1 MKARLLVFVMALVFL
16 TGCASILEREYSTVE
31 PHSSK
36 FWESEAADT
45 LRAENYQDLVNDLL
59 ILIGQHEETAT
70 IRLYNFE
77 DDLAVMEAMEQAAG
91 EVQHET
97 PMGAYAVEYITSF
110 SQAQR
115 GYYEI
120 TVQIAYRRSIEQIQA
135 VVNAT
140 RTDAIY
146 SLLESA
152 LNAGRD
158 ELAVRIGYWNLD
170 GRKDVQDA
178 ISRLREEKGLTATPE
193 WSVHYYPADRMV
205 GLVEV
210 ILAPTTA
217 EHAEPIEDELTES
230 LAGEPG
236 ETLTGETVGSKEIVP
251 EN

>member
-1 MKARLLVFVMALVFL
+1 MKARLLALILALVCL
-16 TGCASILEREYSTVE
+16 TGCAPLLEREYNTVE

-59 ILIGQHEETAT
+59 ILIGQHEESAT

-77 DDLAVMEAMEQAAG
+77 DDLAVTEAMEQAAG
-91 EVQHET
+91 EVQHDT
-97 PMGAYAVEYITSF
+97 PMGAYAVEYITSS

-120 TVQIAYRRSIEQIQA
+120 TVQIAYRRSLEQIRT

-140 RTDAIY
+140 RTEAMY

-152 LNAGRD
+152 LNAGRK
-158 ELAVRIGYWNLD
+158 ELAVRISYWNLD
-170 GRKDVQDA
+170 GREVVQEA
-178 ISRLREEKGLTATPE
+178 VSRLREENGLAGTPE
-193 WSVHYYPADRMV
+193 WRVNYYPANRIV

-210 ILAPTTA
+210 IMDPGAVDYN
-217 EHAEPIEDELTES
+217 EPVGDTLS
-230 LAGEPG
+230 DDLSGDLMGEPV
-236 ETLTGETVGSKEIVP
+236 EESVAD
-251 EN
+251 

>member
-1 MKARLLVFVMALVFL
+1 MKARLLAFALALMCL
-16 TGCASILEREYSTVE
+16 TGCASLLEREYHTVE

-59 ILIGQHEETAT
+59 ILVGQHEESAT

-77 DDLAVMEAMEQAAG
+77 DDLSVTEAMEQAAG
-91 EVQHET
+91 EVQHDT
-97 PMGAYAVEYITSF
+97 PMGAYAVEYITSA

-120 TVQIAYRRSIEQIQA
+120 TVQIAYRRSLEQIQS

-140 RTDAIY
+140 RTEAIY

-152 LNAGRD
+152 MNAGRK
-158 ELAVRIGYWNLD
+158 ELAVRISYWNLD
-170 GRKDVQDA
+170 GREVVQNA
-178 ISRLREEKGLTATPE
+178 VSRLREEHGLTATAE
-193 WSVHYYPADRMV
+193 WIVNYYPANRMV

-210 ILAPTTA
+210 IMDPGAVD
-217 EHAEPIEDELTES
+217 HSEPVGDVLTEERVEA
-230 LAGEPG
+230 LMGENIA
-236 ETLTGETVGSKEIVP
+236 ESAAD
-251 EN
+251 

>member
-1 MKARLLVFVMALVFL
+1 MKARLLAFALAMVCL
-16 TGCASILEREYSTVE
+16 TGCASLLDREYHTVE

-59 ILIGQHEETAT
+59 ILVGQHEESAT

-77 DDLAVMEAMEQAAG
+77 DDLSVTEAMEQAAG
-91 EVQHET
+91 EVQHDT
-97 PMGAYAVEYITSF
+97 PMGAYAVEYITSA
-110 SQAQR
+110 SRAQR

-120 TVQIAYRRSIEQIQA
+120 TVQIAYRRSLEQIQS

-152 LNAGRD
+152 MNAGRK
-158 ELAVRIGYWNLD
+158 ELAVRISYWNLD
-170 GRKDVQDA
+170 GREVIQEA
-178 ISRLREEKGLTATPE
+178 VSRLREEHGLTATAE
-193 WSVHYYPADRMV
+193 WIVNYYPANRMV

-210 ILAPTTA
+210 IMDPGAVD
-217 EHAEPIEDELTES
+217 HAEPVGDVTAE
-230 LAGEPG
+230 EPA
-236 ETLTGETVGSKEIVP
+236 ETLTEEIVAESAP
-251 EN
+251 N